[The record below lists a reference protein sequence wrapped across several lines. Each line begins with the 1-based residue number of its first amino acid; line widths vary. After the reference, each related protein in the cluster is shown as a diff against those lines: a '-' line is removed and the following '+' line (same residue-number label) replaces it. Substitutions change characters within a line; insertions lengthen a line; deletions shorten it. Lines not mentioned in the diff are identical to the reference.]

1 MHSRIFTGISG
12 GGRAEQ
18 AVKAGAV
25 AGWDLHSL
33 ESAAFPRRTPIAVID
48 WIEIPRRSNTEVCYS
63 FHSEARE
70 VRGSETA
77 QPGGILT

>member
-1 MHSRIFTGISG
+1 MGLALTG
-12 GGRAEQ
+12 
-18 AVKAGAV
+18 K
-25 AGWDLHSL
+25 
-33 ESAAFPRRTPIAVID
+33 RRLSTAHTIAVID